1 VLWFLS
7 GGPDRGATQQ
17 GGAAATT
24 SPSSGIAGYF
34 SAYTNNQSGSTE
46 TVLRSP
52 RVRPEIKNPLEKES
66 EQTQETKKISL
77 YQDKI
82 SIERGTAT
90 YTDPSAEYLVLTNDR
105 KNKEKINI
113 SGWSITSSATGKN
126 ITIGEA
132 SYLPYTSKTNPQQPI
147 FLSPGDKAYVTTGRS
162 PIGTSFRTNLCTGYF
177 EQFQDFK
184 PSLKNECPRIVNEEN
199 FKIKISGPNALNDAC
214 IDFIERMRTC
224 TINAKPLPLT
234 MQYECSSFINSEIN
248 YQTCVTNHKNE
259 EDFYK
264 SEWRIFLNR
273 DEELWKAKRET
284 IRLLDADGKVIDSLS
299 Y

>member
-1 VLWFLS
+1 MANLLFL
-7 GGPDRGATQQ
+7 
-17 GGAAATT
+17 
-24 SPSSGIAGYF
+24 
-34 SAYTNNQSGSTE
+34 
-46 TVLRSP
+46 
-52 RVRPEIKNPLEKES
+52 
-66 EQTQETKKISL
+66 KK
-77 YQDKI
+77 
-82 SIERGTAT
+82 
-90 YTDPSAEYLVLTNDR
+90 
-105 KNKEKINI
+105 
-113 SGWSITSSATGKN
+113 
-126 ITIGEA
+126 
-132 SYLPYTSKTNPQQPI
+132 
-147 FLSPGDKAYVTTGRS
+147 
-162 PIGTSFRTNLCTGYF
+162 
-177 EQFQDFK
+177 
-184 PSLKNECPRIVNEEN
+184 RILN